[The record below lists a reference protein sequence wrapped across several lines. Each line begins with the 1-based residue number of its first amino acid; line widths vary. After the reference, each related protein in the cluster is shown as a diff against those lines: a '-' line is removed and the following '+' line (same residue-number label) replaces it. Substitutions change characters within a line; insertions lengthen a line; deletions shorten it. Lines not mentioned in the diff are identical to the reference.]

1 MIVRIEPYQAT
12 LDVIQDRL
20 TEMGKGSS
28 MREVLKKA
36 INDVSAQT
44 KESLHQKTREEYT
57 IKRSAFKKS
66 DVKRE
71 AAKKNKLESMIRVAG
86 KMLGLR
92 AGFKTKKNSKKKAAQ
107 AMVLT
112 KSAMKKLEITSGGR
126 PYKAF
131 VASMKNVSKSG
142 AVSSHTGIFRRIP
155 GKYMKNYPNR
165 EKIGEIM
172 AISKAQAAGM
182 VYVRNSMWAEIH
194 NEMSSQLLKHMHAV
208 IGG

>member
-1 MIVRIEPYQAT
+1 MIIRIEPYQVT
-12 LDVIQDRL
+12 LDAIQDRL

-44 KESLHQKTREEYT
+44 KESLYKKTREEYT
-57 IKRSAFKKS
+57 IKSSAFKKS
-66 DVKRE
+66 DVKKE
-71 AAKKNKLESMIRVAG
+71 AARKNKLESVIRVAG
-86 KMLGLR
+86 KMLGIR
-92 AGFKTKKNSKKKAAQ
+92 AGFKTRKNSKKKAAQ

-112 KSAMKKLEITSGGR
+112 KGAMRELEITSGGR
-126 PYKAF
+126 SYKAF
-131 VASMKNVSKSG
+131 VASMTNTSKSG

-155 GKYMKNYPNR
+155 GKYMKGKPGR

-182 VYVRNSMWAEIH
+182 VYVRNNMWTEIH